1 MADRSTIGIIGA
13 GRAAHVLG
21 VALARAGYQIVAV
34 ASRTQASAESA
45 VRAISDASQADSH
58 ADNGGARACE
68 VLSPQGVADSAEL
81 VLITTNDGG
90 IGVVAGEVNWKPGQT
105 VVHVSG
111 ALGADVLAPAA
122 AKGARIASW
131 HPFQTLSGSARL
143 DGVTFGIEAAADL
156 YEELAEMAKA
166 VGGEPLAVPAE
177 ARALYHAASV
187 MACGYLTTLLREA
200 RRVWEAAGLP
210 EEAGRR
216 AIGAVA
222 AATLENARTLGE
234 GATVTGPVSRGDV
247 DTVRLHLE
255 AIDRAAPE
263 LIPLYT
269 AISRRS
275 AVLAI
280 EAGRPA
286 GPLDTWDSLY
296 GEFLENSQEEA
307 R

>member
-1 MADRSTIGIIGA
+1 VADRPTIAIIGA

-21 VALARAGYQIVAV
+21 AALARAGYQIVAV
-34 ASRTQASAESA
+34 ASRTPASAESA
-45 VRAISDASQADSH
+45 ATAIREASDGSGDCVVTSAQGAANAAD
-58 ADNGGARACE
+58 
-68 VLSPQGVADSAEL
+68 L
-81 VLITTNDGG
+81 VLISTNDGA
-90 IGVVAGEVNWKPGQT
+90 IGEIAAQVNWKQGQA

-131 HPFQTLSGSARL
+131 HPFQTLAGSAKL
-143 DGVTFGIEAAADL
+143 DGVTFGIEAGDDV
-156 YEELAEMAKA
+156 YGELAAMAEA
-166 VGGEPLAVPAE
+166 VGGEPLAVPTE

-200 RRVWEAAGLP
+200 RRVWESAGLP

-234 GATVTGPVSRGDV
+234 GPTVTGPVSRGDV
-247 DTVRLHLE
+247 GTVRLHLE
-255 AIDRAAPE
+255 EIDRVAPE

-275 AVLAI
+275 AVLAT
-280 EAGRPA
+280 EAGRPT
-286 GPLDTWDSLY
+286 GPLETWDALY
-296 GEFLENSQEEA
+296 GEFQEA
-307 R
+307 AADSSTADSVRHKD

>member
-1 MADRSTIGIIGA
+1 MADRLTIGIIGA

-21 VALARAGYQIVAV
+21 AALANAGYQIVAV

-45 VRAISDASQADSH
+45 SLAIRDARPAE
-58 ADNGGARACE
+58 NKRACK
-68 VLSPQGVADSAEL
+68 VVSPQGVADSAEM
-81 VLITTNDGG
+81 VLITTNDGS
-90 IGVVAGEVNWKPGQT
+90 IGVVAAETNWKQGQT
-105 VVHVSG
+105 VVHASG

-131 HPFQTLSGSARL
+131 HPFQTLTGSARL

-156 YEELAEMAKA
+156 YEELADMTKA

-200 RRVWEAAGLP
+200 RRIWEAAGLP

-222 AATLENARTLGE
+222 AATLQNARTLGE
-234 GATVTGPVSRGDV
+234 GETVTGPVSRGDV
-247 DTVRLHLE
+247 GTVRLHLE
-255 AIDRAAPE
+255 EINQVAPE

-275 AVLAI
+275 AVLSI
-280 EAGRPA
+280 EAGRSTES
-286 GPLDTWDSLY
+286 LETWDSLY
-296 GEFLENSQEEA
+296 REFHGNNLEEA
-307 R
+307 S

>member
-1 MADRSTIGIIGA
+1 
-13 GRAAHVLG
+13 VLG

-45 VRAISDASQADSH
+45 SRAIDSASQDW
-58 ADNGGARACE
+58 NMRACE
-68 VLSPQGVADSAEL
+68 VVSPQGVADAAEL

-90 IGVVAGEVNWKPGQT
+90 IGVVAGEINWRQGQA

-111 ALGADVLAPAA
+111 ALGVDVLAPAA

-143 DGVTFGIEAAADL
+143 DGVTFGIEAAADR
-156 YEELAEMAKA
+156 YQELAEMAKA

-222 AATLENARTLGE
+222 AATLENARTLSE

-247 DTVRLHLE
+247 GTVRLHLE
-255 AIDRAAPE
+255 EIDRAAPE

-286 GPLDTWDSLY
+286 GPLEMWDSLY
-296 GEFLENSQEEA
+296 CEFLENSQEKA

>member
-1 MADRSTIGIIGA
+1 MADQLTIGIIGA

-21 VALARAGYQIVAV
+21 AALANAGYQIVAM

-45 VRAISDASQADSH
+45 SLAICDARPAGNLGICKVVST
-58 ADNGGARACE
+58 
-68 VLSPQGVADSAEL
+68 QGVADAAEL
-81 VLITTNDGG
+81 VLITTNDGA
-90 IGVVAGEVNWKPGQT
+90 IGVVAGEVSWRQGQA

-122 AKGARIASW
+122 ARGARIGSW
-131 HPFQTLSGSARL
+131 HPFQTLTGSARL
-143 DGVTFGIEAAADL
+143 NGVTFGIEAAADL
-156 YEELAEMAKA
+156 YEELADMTKA

-200 RRVWEAAGLP
+200 RRIWEAAGLP
-210 EEAGRR
+210 EEVGRR

-222 AATLENARTLGE
+222 AATIQNARTLGE
-234 GATVTGPVSRGDV
+234 GETVTGPVSRGDV
-247 DTVRLHLE
+247 GTVRLHLDE
-255 AIDRAAPE
+255 INRAAPE

-275 AVLAI
+275 VALAI
-280 EAGRPA
+280 EAGQSA
-286 GPLDTWDSLY
+286 GSLETWNSLY
-296 GEFLENSQEEA
+296 GEFNGNSLEEA

>member
-1 MADRSTIGIIGA
+1 MADRSMVAIIGA

-21 VALARAGYQIVAV
+21 VALARAGYEIVAV

-45 VRAISDASQADSH
+45 ASAIRDAGQDRRARTCAVMSTQGAADA
-58 ADNGGARACE
+58 
-68 VLSPQGVADSAEL
+68 AEL
-81 VLITTNDGG
+81 VLITTNDGA
-90 IGVVAGEVNWKPGQT
+90 IAEVASQVRWKPGQG

-122 AKGARIASW
+122 AGGARIASW
-131 HPFQTLSGSARL
+131 HPFQTLAGSARL
-143 DGVTFGIEAAADL
+143 DGVTFGIEAGDDL
-156 YEELAEMAKA
+156 YAELAAMAEA

-187 MACGYLTTLLREA
+187 LACGYLTTLLREA

-222 AATLENARTLGE
+222 AATLENVRTFGE

-247 DTVRLHLE
+247 GTVRLHLE
-255 AIDRAAPE
+255 EIDRAAPE

-275 AVLAI
+275 AVLAS
-280 EAGRPA
+280 EAGRPT
-286 GPLDTWDSLY
+286 GPLDTWDALY
-296 GEFLENSQEEA
+296 GEFLEPPKPEV
-307 R
+307 

>member
-1 MADRSTIGIIGA
+1 VADRSTIGIIGA

-21 VALARAGYQIVAV
+21 IALARAGYEIVAV

-45 VRAISDASQADSH
+45 ASAINDAGQQGGVGACAVTSAQGAADA
-58 ADNGGARACE
+58 AD
-68 VLSPQGVADSAEL
+68 L
-81 VLITTNDGG
+81 VLITTNDGA
-90 IGVVAGEVNWKPGQT
+90 IAEVAGQVNWKPGQA

-122 AKGARIASW
+122 GGGARIASW
-131 HPFQTLSGSARL
+131 HPFQTLAGSARL
-143 DGVTFGIEAAADL
+143 DGVTFGIEADDDL
-156 YEELAEMAKA
+156 YGELAEMANA
-166 VGGEPLAVPAE
+166 VGGEPLLVPSE

-187 MACGYLTTLLREA
+187 LACGYLTTLLREA

-222 AATLENARTLGE
+222 AATLENVRSLGE

-247 DTVRLHLE
+247 GTVRLHLE
-255 AIDRAAPE
+255 EIDRVAPE

-269 AISRRS
+269 SISRRS
-275 AVLAI
+275 AVLAT
-280 EAGRPA
+280 EAGRPT
-286 GPLDTWDSLY
+286 GPLDTWDALY
-296 GEFLENSQEEA
+296 GEFLEPAIGSLTVDVDKD
-307 R
+307 